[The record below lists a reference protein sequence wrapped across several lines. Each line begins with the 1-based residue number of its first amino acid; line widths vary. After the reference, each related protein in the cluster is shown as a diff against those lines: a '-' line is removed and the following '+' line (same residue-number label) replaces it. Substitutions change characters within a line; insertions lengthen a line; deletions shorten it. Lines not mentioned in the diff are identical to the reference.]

1 MLKEQKM
8 SIRCW
13 KCGAVMPQNAIFCNK
28 CGSNLSKE
36 ICEFCGRQIPLE
48 SKFCIFCGREIGSIE
63 VKRITESLPKET
75 NISQKKAVSQKT
87 HEFTERTDKEKK
99 QISKKQVIEKKEDLS
114 EQKSGADYAEKPKR
128 NFSWNNRRGTTK
140 VTYSLTKI
148 DVDFQEEN
156 VQVIE
161 TKGKNE
167 EKTEILY
174 ENICGAELFTKISPL
189 YMPLVIIILVLLAYM
204 MVSNA
209 AGVGGTLAILAVF
222 VFLCWNFSF
231 QICHFDLVITEKNG
245 KYTVISAKK
254 RKVLLEIMDML
265 QTPADLLSQEKIKKA
280 SIFTKNEV
288 YYGNQFRFCEHGL
301 KCNFHWFAF
310 FFGPFFCFYRSGGK
324 LFREF
329 FQTFFVLLV
338 VTTLG
343 FSFSL
348 KSFANTLIGGFALWM
363 NVCWI
368 WFGILA
374 IYGIYCAIRCGK
386 EFNQYYFRHCNML
399 AGLED
404 PKRVCKEASWKKA
417 ILSVILY
424 GILMGVLAAG
434 ISTGMSSVMLADSS
448 QQSDNATNAV
458 IPTGAKPEEQ
468 GFQKSLQPYLGTWY
482 VSNADGSAAFSSA
495 EYAQNEEFAIYG
507 LKLEIVPIKG
517 AYYAR
522 LTSNIH
528 PFDYGFTERTL
539 NGDPLLPITQTG
551 DTSWSISFDE
561 FDESSESHAIRG
573 TSKLILTI
581 NTIGELYGEIIDSEI
596 PGNNMARTKLYSS
609 FEWLDGQYQYYNEE
623 KSICGEWI
631 DEEYPISVF
640 ECEEL
645 LNRGLYG
652 SWYDDSN
659 VAASRIDFAAGDIY
673 VHSMRGSFYRDYSYY
688 LEFAY
693 KDQPNVIKTVR
704 IVADLNGDMYLDEK
718 HYWK

>member
-1 MLKEQKM
+1 M

-36 ICEFCGRQIPLE
+36 ICEFCGRQIPLK

-63 VKRITESLPKET
+63 EKRITESLPKET
-75 NISQKKAVSQKT
+75 NVSQKKAVKQTKQ
-87 HEFTERTDKEKK
+87 EFSK
-99 QISKKQVIEKKEDLS
+99 QNNKGYVQTPSEQIIEKKDGLS
-114 EQKSGADYAEKPKR
+114 KEKPIADYMEGSKR
-128 NFSWNNRRGTTK
+128 NFSWNNRKGTTK
-140 VTYSLTKI
+140 VTYSFTKV
-148 DVDFQEEN
+148 DVNFKEEN
-156 VQVIE
+156 MQIIK

-167 EKTEILY
+167 VKTDILY
-174 ENICGAELFTKISPL
+174 NNICGTEFFTNISPL
-189 YMPLVIIILVLLAYM
+189 YMPLVIIILMLLVYM
-204 MVSNA
+204 IVSNA
-209 AGVGGTLAILAVF
+209 AGIGGTLAILAIF
-222 VFLCWNFSF
+222 VFMCWNFSF
-231 QICHFDLVITEKNG
+231 QICHFDLIITEKSG
-245 KYTVISAKK
+245 KHTVISAKK
-254 RKVLLEIMDML
+254 QKILLEIMDMI
-265 QTPADLLSQEKIKKA
+265 QTQADLLSKENIKKA
-280 SIFTKNEV
+280 SVLTKNEV

-348 KSFANTLIGGFALWM
+348 KSFANALNDGFALWM

-368 WFGILA
+368 WFGILS
-374 IYGIYCAIRCGK
+374 IYGIYCDIRCGR
-386 EFNQYYFRHCNML
+386 EFNQYYFRYCNML
-399 AGLED
+399 AGLE
-404 PKRVCKEASWKKA
+404 KSKNGCEASWKKA
-417 ILSVILY
+417 IFAVILY
-424 GILMGVLAAG
+424 GILMGVLVAG
-434 ISTGMSSVMLADSS
+434 ISKGMSSAILADAS
-448 QQSDNATNAV
+448 QQVANDTNTV
-458 IPTGAKPEEQ
+458 IPTDVKHKEQ

-482 VSNADGSAAFSSA
+482 VSNADGSAAFSSV
-495 EYAQNEEFAIYG
+495 EYAQNEEFGIYG

-517 AYYAR
+517 SYYAR

-528 PFDYGFTERTL
+528 PLDYGFTERTL
-539 NGDPLLPITQTG
+539 NGDSLLPITQTG
-551 DTSWSISFDE
+551 DTTWSISFDE
-561 FDESSESHAIRG
+561 IDESNASKVVRG

-581 NTIGELYGEIIDSEI
+581 NTVGDLYGEITDSEI
-596 PGNNMARTKLYSS
+596 PENNMAPTKLYPSY
-609 FEWLDGQYQYYNEE
+609 EWLDGQYRYYNEE
-623 KSICGEWI
+623 ESICEEWI

-645 LNRGLYG
+645 LNQGLYG

-673 VHSMRGSFYRDYSYY
+673 VYSMRGSFYKDYSYY
-688 LEFAY
+688 LKFAY
-693 KDQPNVIKTVR
+693 KDQPDVIRNIRLT
-704 IVADLNGDMYLDEK
+704 ADLSGDMYLDEK

>member
-36 ICEFCGRQIPLE
+36 ICEFCGRQIPLK

-63 VKRITESLPKET
+63 EKRITESLPKET
-75 NISQKKAVSQKT
+75 NVFQKKAVKQTKQ
-87 HEFTERTDKEKK
+87 EFSKQNNEGYVQTSTESIIEKEDGLSKEKP
-99 QISKKQVIEKKEDLS
+99 S
-114 EQKSGADYAEKPKR
+114 ADYVEESKR
-128 NFSWNNRRGTTK
+128 NFSWNNRKGTTK
-140 VTYSLTKI
+140 VTYSFSKV
-148 DVDFQEEN
+148 DVNFKEEN
-156 VQVIE
+156 MQIIK

-167 EKTEILY
+167 VKTDIPY
-174 ENICGAELFTKISPL
+174 NNICGTELFTNISPL
-189 YMPLVIIILVLLAYM
+189 YMPLVIIILMLLVYM
-204 MVSNA
+204 IVSNA
-209 AGVGGTLAILAVF
+209 AGIGGTLAIFAVF
-222 VFLCWNFSF
+222 VFMCWNFSF

-245 KYTVISAKK
+245 KHTVISAKK
-254 RKVLLEIMDML
+254 QKILLEIMDMI
-265 QTPADLLSQEKIKKA
+265 QTQAELLSKENIKKA
-280 SIFTKNEV
+280 SVLTKNEV

-348 KSFANTLIGGFALWM
+348 KSFANALNDGFALWM

-368 WFGILA
+368 WFGILS
-374 IYGIYCAIRCGK
+374 IYGIYCAIRCGR
-386 EFNQYYFRHCNML
+386 EFNQYYFRYCNML
-399 AGLED
+399 AGRE
-404 PKRVCKEASWKKA
+404 KSKNGCEASWKKA
-417 ILSVILY
+417 IFAVILY
-424 GILMGVLAAG
+424 GILMGVLVTG
-434 ISTGMSSVMLADSS
+434 ISKGMSSAILADAY
-448 QQSDNATNAV
+448 QQAANDTNTE
-458 IPTGAKPEEQ
+458 IPTDVKHEEQ
-468 GFQKSLQPYLGTWY
+468 EFQKSLQPYLGTWY

-517 AYYAR
+517 SYYAR

-539 NGDPLLPITQTG
+539 NGDSLLPITQTG
-551 DTSWSISFDE
+551 DASWSISFDE
-561 FDESSESHAIRG
+561 IDESNASNVVRG

-581 NTIGELYGEIIDSEI
+581 NTVGDLYGEITDSEI
-596 PGNNMARTKLYSS
+596 PENNMAPTKLYPSY
-609 FEWLDGQYQYYNEE
+609 EWLDGQYQYYNEE
-623 KSICGEWI
+623 ESICEEWI
-631 DEEYPISVF
+631 DEEHAISVF

-673 VHSMRGSFYRDYSYY
+673 VYSMRGSFYKDYSYY
-688 LEFAY
+688 LKFAY
-693 KDQPNVIKTVR
+693 KDQPDVIRNIRLT
-704 IVADLNGDMYLDEK
+704 ADSSGDMYLDEK